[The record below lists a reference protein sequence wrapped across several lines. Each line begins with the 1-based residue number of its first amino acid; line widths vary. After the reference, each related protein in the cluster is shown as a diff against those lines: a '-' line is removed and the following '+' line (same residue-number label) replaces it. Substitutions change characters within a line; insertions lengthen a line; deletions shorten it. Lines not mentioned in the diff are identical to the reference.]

1 MQKYTNKMLRRE
13 ILKTIACVPFT
24 SFRLDAVLDALKKT
38 GFDDLIASSLLT
50 QLKYLEGKGFLK
62 IEKTRHFMNGE
73 EFVNTA
79 ITADGIDLLEGN
91 RSDIGVDDA

>member
-13 ILKTIACVPFT
+13 ILKTIACVPFS

-38 GFDDLIASSLLT
+38 GFDDLNKDSLIA
-50 QLKYLEGKGFLK
+50 QIKYLEGKGFLK
-62 IEKTRHFMNGE
+62 IEKTKHFMDGE
-73 EFVNTA
+73 EFVNLR
-79 ITADGIDLLEGN
+79 IKADGIDLLEGN